1 MKKEVAKSWS
11 EFEKYLVE
19 TRYAVRKPDAG
30 EPLEHSWD
38 DVVDRIGRY
47 LLSAN
52 VSKSL
57 KRFCM
62 VDCKSEELL
71 SSVVKAIKDR
81 LIIPATPALMTF
93 GNEYTRRKGYFSC
106 YPLGYVPDTM
116 DGIYETCNKMREIY
130 VRGGGCGIDVSKL
143 RKRNSLVD
151 SGQGIASGPV
161 GFLPL
166 FDAVTGTTNQGGRRR
181 GALLVQMSWKHPDIR
196 RFVKAKKAVPAL
208 SRVIW
213 SLPED
218 ERIDVPLSNMNI
230 SVVVDEEFFKEGKEL
245 YDELAES
252 MWASGD
258 PGFLFL
264 HNMLKYSPFNW
275 REDERDYPGFSNPC
289 GEYLAPANTA
299 CNLVTVNV
307 AKIAREALDWD
318 SGFDFE
324 RFYRKVFEVA
334 YLACVWGTVMLF
346 MDEGYP
352 FEEIREATQRVRP
365 VGVGMTGFHT
375 ALLLAYDG
383 HVRYGYDEEALEF
396 AENIQAVLTL
406 GTLKF
411 SADLVSWTKKVYKWD
426 PDYLDMHLDELREV
440 VLGRGLPFE
449 KEANYVTAVG
459 RKYNGFFHAVT
470 TSQPP
475 TGSVSMFARVGGDT
489 GIEPMFEIWLKRRV
503 RDFYTGEWKEVE
515 LVTEYLADK
524 LEDKEFKKRVERQL
538 AHEIKPLQQLEMLA
552 RFQKFVHTGISK
564 TINCPRETTIEE
576 IKELIEKSVQYRLKG
591 FTVFRDG
598 CREDTVYIK
607 ERGEDKKEEMGVG
620 VKEKKDELR
629 NVREGYVYE
638 VKGTVKAYI
647 TTSFDEGGN
656 LREVFVNVGKAG
668 TTLNSMFQAI
678 GRIISVGLRHD
689 ASLAEKFIKT
699 LKGIEMGEFYGCG
712 ELRAKGL
719 PDMIAKVMEDAIR
732 RKKGLVVGGEEG
744 KKVGSKK
751 VGDLCPQCGSLS
763 LIREG
768 NCMVCENCGFTV
780 C

>member
-1 MKKEVAKSWS
+1 MVGEVVKAWA

-19 TRYAVRKPDAG
+19 TRYAVRDPRTG
-30 EPLEHSWD
+30 EPLEHSWKN
-38 DVVDRIGRY
+38 VVKRISWY
-47 LLSAN
+47 LLSGYVHRALG
-52 VSKSL
+52 KFCYAEC
-57 KRFCM
+57 KR
-62 VDCKSEELL
+62 EELL
-71 SSVVKAIKDR
+71 NEVIKAIKER
-81 LIIPATPALMTF
+81 LVIPATPALMTF
-93 GNEYTRRKGYFSC
+93 GNQYTRRKGYFSC

-116 DGIYETCNKMREIY
+116 DGIYEVCNKMREIY

-143 RKRNSLVD
+143 RPKNSAVD
-151 SGQGIASGPV
+151 NGQGIASGPV

-181 GALLVQMSWKHPDIR
+181 GALLVQMHWRHPDIR

-208 SRVIW
+208 SKVIW
-213 SLPED
+213 SLSED

-230 SVVVDEEFFKEGKEL
+230 SVVVDEDFFREGREL
-245 YDELAES
+245 YDEIAES

-258 PGFLFL
+258 PGLLFL
-264 HNMLKYSPFNW
+264 HNMLRYSPFNW

-307 AKIAREALDWD
+307 AKIAREALD
-318 SGFDFE
+318 SGGEFDF
-324 RFYRKVFEVA
+324 RKFYRRVFDMA

-383 HVRYGYDEEALEF
+383 HVRYGYDEEALQF
-396 AENIQAVLTL
+396 AENVQVALTL
-406 GTLKF
+406 GTLKW
-411 SADLVSWTKKVYKWD
+411 SADLVEWTGQVYKWD
-426 PDYLDMHLDELREV
+426 RDYLEMHLDELREV
-440 VLGRGLPFE
+440 VFGRDLPFE
-449 KEANYVTAVG
+449 REVNYVTAVG
-459 RKYNGFFHAVT
+459 RVKGGFFHSVT

-489 GIEPMFEIWLKRRV
+489 GIEPMFEIELIRRV
-503 RDFYTGEWKEVE
+503 KDFYTGEWKEVR
-515 LVTEYLADK
+515 LVTEYLADR
-524 LEDKEFKKRVERQL
+524 LEDKEFRKRVERQL
-538 AHEIKPLQQLEMLA
+538 VHEVKPLQQLEMLA
-552 RFQKFVHTGISK
+552 RFQRFVHTGISK
-564 TINCPRETTIEE
+564 TVNCPRETTVEE
-576 IKELIEKSVQYRLKG
+576 IKELIERSVQYRLKG

-598 CREDTVYIK
+598 CREDVVYVK
-607 ERGEDKKEEMGVG
+607 ERKEEVKKGGVG
-620 VKEKKDELR
+620 LG
-629 NVREGYVYE
+629 NVRDAYVYE
-638 VKGTVKAYI
+638 VEGTVKAYI
-647 TTSFDEGGN
+647 TMSFDEEGN

-668 TTLNSMFQAI
+668 TTLNSMFQAV

-699 LKGIEMGEFYGCG
+699 LKGIEMGEFYWCG

-732 RKKGLVVGGEEG
+732 RKGGEVVVSRRE
-744 KKVGSKK
+744 GSKRVK
-751 VGDLCPQCGSLS
+751 DLCSQCGELAVV
-763 LIREG
+763 REG
-768 NCMVCENCGFTV
+768 NCMVCENCGFTT